1 MRTLAECKAEVFRRS
16 HRIRENRRK
25 TGKRVLAAGIPI
37 ALCIGI
43 WIAAALPG
51 TKAPTAD
58 YLYNGTDGNIY
69 TGSVCIYSEAELLD
83 SQGDSQKITDAERV
97 SALFLLIQS
106 FDTEA
111 AAGIPGGKTEQP
123 DAGENHSSAPDTEL
137 LIVFSGADGQTYT
150 YTLSGSSL
158 TNSETGKQLSLSD
171 TQLTALWAALSP
183 M

>member
-1 MRTLAECKAEVFRRS
+1 MRTLTECKAEVFRRS
-16 HRIRENRRK
+16 HQIRKNRRK
-25 TGKRVLAAGIPI
+25 TGKRILAVCIPL
-37 ALCIGI
+37 ALCTGI

-69 TGSVCIYSEAELLD
+69 TGSICVYLEAALLD

-111 AAGIPGGKTEQP
+111 AGIPSGKTEQP
-123 DAGENHSSAPDTEL
+123 DAGNNHSSGLGAEL
-137 LIVFSGADGQTYT
+137 LIVFSGADAQTCT
-150 YTLSGSSL
+150 YILRGSSL

-171 TQLTALWAALSP
+171 TQLTALWAVLSP
-183 M
+183 K